1 MSATAA
7 ATSATAAEVRRAV
20 APADGA
26 TSGASASPATQTGRS
41 AAAPKTAERTV
52 VAFCCRECAYAAA
65 DASANARTPL
75 PPTVRLVLVPC
86 SGRVSP
92 LHLLSALAEGADGV
106 MVAGCLE
113 GQCHYREGNFNAIDR
128 VAFVQRL
135 LESVGVEPERARMF
149 TMSAGEPPKFVAAV
163 REMDRTVQALPPLD
177 NCCRSDGQLH
187 TRMSARTSV
196 RSGTCR

>member
-1 MSATAA
+1 MAA
-7 ATSATAAEVRRAV
+7 ALATKSET
-20 APADGA
+20 G
-26 TSGASASPATQTGRS
+26 GGRS
-41 AAAPKTAERTV
+41 I

-65 DASANARTPL
+65 DASANARTAL

-86 SGRVSP
+86 TGRVSP
-92 LHLLSALAEGADGV
+92 LLMLSALADGADGV

-135 LESVGVEPERARMF
+135 LKSVGVEPERCRMF

-163 REMDRTVQALPPLD
+163 KEMDRVVGGLPPLE
-177 NCCRSDGQLH
+177 RSDPADLAAAGAGPA
-187 TRMSARTSV
+187 ARAAGA
-196 RSGTCR
+196 SGRAVA